1 MIARAHHRAEQR
13 TVQKRQSYGALLWV
27 SVLLHSLL
35 VLLPW
40 SEKSPPPASS
50 QAEIVPIVAVSQIP
64 GLVAEDVPPSP
75 SVSLPPP
82 VQTAT
87 VSAPPTNSTPP
98 VAPEPITEP
107 TFEPIFEQARDRAVN
122 EPIPNEPFQL
132 NSTATGET
140 SQPGNSEDNRTT
152 RSPEEAPKPSQ
163 QEAADE
169 AARVEVAWENFVG
182 HVQRQSDGFSE
193 MTLLEIFDIFG
204 EPGQVNQFFDEN
216 SQPKLDVYAH
226 HLFPEQAPEQI
237 LETVVMPEVNNS
249 TDFDLQRQETFTAG
263 LAYQL
268 LQGEMLRYLIIV
280 PLNER
285 SGSVLLFS
293 DSLPEL

>member
-1 MIARAHHRAEQR
+1 M
-13 TVQKRQSYGALLWV
+13 
-27 SVLLHSLL
+27 
-35 VLLPW
+35 
-40 SEKSPPPASS
+40 
-50 QAEIVPIVAVSQIP
+50 SQIP
-64 GLVAEDVPPSP
+64 GLAVEDVPPSL

-82 VQTAT
+82 VPTTT
-87 VSAPPTNSTPP
+87 VSPPANSAPP
-98 VAPEPITEP
+98 VAFEPITEP
-107 TFEPIFEQARDRAVN
+107 TFEPARDRTVN

-169 AARVEVAWENFVG
+169 AARVAAAWENFVG

-193 MTLLEIFDIFG
+193 MTLLEIFDLFG
-204 EPGQVNQFFDEN
+204 EPGQTNQFFDEN
-216 SQPKLDVYAH
+216 DYPKLDVYAH
-226 HLFPEQAPEQI
+226 HLFPEQAPEQV
-237 LETVVMPEVNNS
+237 LKTVVMPEVNNS
-249 TDFDLQRQETFTAG
+249 TDFNLQPQETFTGG

-268 LQGEMLRYLIIV
+268 QQGEMLRYLIIV

-293 DSLPEL
+293 ESLPEL